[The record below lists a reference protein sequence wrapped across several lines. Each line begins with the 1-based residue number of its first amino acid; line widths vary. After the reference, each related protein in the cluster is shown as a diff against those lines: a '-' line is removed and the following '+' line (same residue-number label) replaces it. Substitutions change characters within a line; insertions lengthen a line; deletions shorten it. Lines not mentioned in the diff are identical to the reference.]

1 MNQQTNEKLT
11 VELMCITWEYRSMFM
26 SFSTL
31 TEPGLQTYIISLY
44 LIHDCGHKM
53 KIYRK
58 NYAGSEKYTALT
70 VTTKQL
76 TNKLARVES
85 WVLWD
90 LAKVSIINC

>member
-1 MNQQTNEKLT
+1 
-11 VELMCITWEYRSMFM
+11 
-26 SFSTL
+26 
-31 TEPGLQTYIISLY
+31 
-44 LIHDCGHKM
+44 M

-90 LAKVSIINC
+90 LAKVSIINCLSPIMESEIQD